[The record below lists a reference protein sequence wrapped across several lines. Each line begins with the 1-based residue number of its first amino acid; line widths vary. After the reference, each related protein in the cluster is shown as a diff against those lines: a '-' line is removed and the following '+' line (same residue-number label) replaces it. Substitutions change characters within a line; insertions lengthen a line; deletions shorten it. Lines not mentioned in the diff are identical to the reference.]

1 MEQGLAATVT
11 NRYGNGEGNTVKHF
25 YAGKG
30 KQTKKD
36 NAKMSKKKENNL

>member
-25 YAGKG
+25 YAGKS

-36 NAKMSKKKENNL
+36 DTMSCKTKKKK